1 MLSLLVLLVSAIVS
15 AIIMNSY
22 YYSLFKEDR
31 IKNYDSF
38 SYILFILHLIV
49 LYLIVTVFNYLFI
62 KLILNSPIY
71 GTKQQGTKYSTRS
84 RPFGLS
90 NIFNENTRNLYRR
103 NDIKPTNF
111 NSIRP
116 NYIIGDPNISIPYTE
131 WE

>member
-15 AIIMNSY
+15 AIIMTSY
-22 YYSLFKEDR
+22 YYSVFKEDR

-71 GTKQQGTKYSTRS
+71 GTKQQRTKYSTRS

-90 NIFNENTRNLYRR
+90 NIFNENTRNLFRR